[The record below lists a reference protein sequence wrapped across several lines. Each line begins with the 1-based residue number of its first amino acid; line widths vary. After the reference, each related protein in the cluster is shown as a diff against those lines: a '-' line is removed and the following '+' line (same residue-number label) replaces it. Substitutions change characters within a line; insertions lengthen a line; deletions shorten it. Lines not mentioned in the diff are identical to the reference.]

1 MEKKNPSV
9 WQFEH
14 FSEVSGWKSDGL
26 RSPGPFAFG
35 ENLRD
40 SAPASKRGNQFSWT
54 GYWSKN
60 NIRSKLVFG
69 VVQSSPYRPAR
80 RHNQAKVLLR
90 VFWVRKRILD
100 TLGSTLSRTQVWVSS
115 LCGASIFHRLGVP
128 DCRRSAWPNQQ
139 TTYVH
144 ISWYIKWLYDYF
156 IISTVGAPTVTQQ
169 SKGYPLHSI
178 THFAQKLICP
188 FQ

>member
-14 FSEVSGWKSDGL
+14 FSEVSGRKSDGL

-40 SAPASKRGNQFSWT
+40 SAPASKRGNQFFLDRILVQEQSQIKISI
-54 GYWSKN
+54 WSRP
-60 NIRSKLVFG
+60 ILIIQTSQTT
-69 VVQSSPYRPAR
+69 QSSLGWGLVKSFLGEKKDLWYFRLDIIWDT
-80 RHNQAKVLLR
+80 KLSTVS
-90 VFWVRKRILD
+90 FWCLF
-100 TLGSTLSRTQVWVSS
+100 
-115 LCGASIFHRLGVP
+115 FHRLGVP
-128 DCRRSAWPNQQ
+128 DCRRSAWPNKQ

-156 IISTVGAPTVTQQ
+156 IISTVGALTVT
-169 SKGYPLHSI
+169 
-178 THFAQKLICP
+178 TV
-188 FQ
+188 